1 MNKISFFLRIVFLP
15 CCFVICSASAE
26 NPFDLVYRLP
36 KKSIDS
42 ISLKSK
48 VSENP
53 FNIVHKRENNKGKR
67 TLIKKLETK
76 KLKFEFNQSIG
87 IPKAGFFWI
96 YVLAFG
102 MLIFIS
108 LLSRSLFSKIKET
121 VLNYKKLK
129 THKREI
135 LNFYAIPLLLLFVFS
150 LFNLAIF
157 IFFLIRY
164 YTSFYSNLPVS
175 SEIGILFL
183 MLLSIYLAKH
193 LIWFFLGK
201 IISVEKTIEN
211 YQFLMINFYAL
222 MGLVLFPINFIIAY
236 VPQAYVK
243 IFLLAGIFSLLI
255 IIAYR
260 LYIGL
265 ILGRKYIF
273 ESFFHFL
280 LYICTV
286 EIAPF
291 IILLKFIAQKSEF

>member
-1 MNKISFFLRIVFLP
+1 MNKISFFLRIALFSSCLV
-15 CCFVICSASAE
+15 VCSASAE
-26 NPFDLVYRLP
+26 NPFDLIHRLP

-48 VSENP
+48 IPENP
-53 FNIVHKRENNKGKR
+53 FNIVHKRENNKGKG

-76 KLKFEFNQSIG
+76 KLKFEFNKDIG
-87 IPKAGFFWI
+87 ISKAGFFWI
-96 YVLAFG
+96 FVLAFG
-102 MLIFIS
+102 VLLLIS
-108 LLSRSLFSKIKET
+108 LISRSVFSKIKET
-121 VLNYKKLK
+121 VLNFKKLK
-129 THKREI
+129 TYKREI

-157 IFFLIRY
+157 VFYLIRY
-164 YTSFYSNLPVS
+164 YTDFYSNLPAS
-175 SEIGILFL
+175 REISILFL
-183 MLLSIYLAKH
+183 LLLSVFIGKH

-201 IISVEKTIEN
+201 VLKVDKTIEN

-236 VPQAYVK
+236 VPPDYVK
-243 IFLLAGIFSLLI
+243 IFLLAGILSLLI
-255 IIAYR
+255 IIVYR
-260 LYIGL
+260 VYIGL

-291 IILLKFIAQKSEF
+291 IILLKFLAQKTEF